1 MMNLNALNV
10 TLDSDGMKNQKNVS
24 LVLLDA
30 ENAMTQNVLNV
41 KTLKKWL
48 VESVKKTMELI
59 IASKLILR
67 TDLFVLNAIMDML

>member
-1 MMNLNALNV
+1 MMNLNVLNV

-41 KTLKKWL
+41 KTLKK
-48 VESVKKTMELI
+48 
-59 IASKLILR
+59 
-67 TDLFVLNAIMDML
+67 